1 MLQYRKDAADAFRVQ
16 GSGFTN
22 VKTYVTD
29 RAAIE
34 DPGLIALAGQFLWL
48 GNTTS
53 DTRPLTL
60 RAMLETIAWMVV
72 VRG

>member
-1 MLQYRKDAADAFRVQ
+1 M
-16 GSGFTN
+16 
-22 VKTYVTD
+22 KTYVTD

-34 DPGLIALAGQFLWL
+34 DSGLIAPTDQFLWL

-60 RAMLETIAWMVV
+60 RDMLEIIAWMVV

>member
-1 MLQYRKDAADAFRVQ
+1 
-16 GSGFTN
+16 

-34 DPGLIALAGQFLWL
+34 DPGLPIAPTYQFLWL
-48 GNTTS
+48 GNTTG

-60 RAMLETIAWMVV
+60 RALGAMLETIAWMVV

>member
-1 MLQYRKDAADAFRVQ
+1 
-16 GSGFTN
+16 

-34 DPGLIALAGQFLWL
+34 DGLIAPTDQFLWL

-60 RAMLETIAWMVV
+60 RAVGTMLETIAWMVV